1 MKKFISLVLST
12 TMCLPLMACGGNSDD
27 SQQTEMENTESQEET
42 QTVEVDEGIFD
53 VEITV
58 PADFLEE
65 GTTQDDLDA
74 IAEESDFKSVT
85 LNDDGSATYVMTKAQ
100 HEKMMAELKE
110 SINQSLAEMI
120 DPETYPSFSAI
131 TANDSFTQFT
141 VELTTNEVGLAESM
155 SVIAFYVLGGMYN
168 AFNGTPVDDISVRFI
183 NAETGELIQEA
194 HSSEAVN

>member
-1 MKKFISLVLST
+1 MTDKQ
-12 TMCLPLMACGGNSDD
+12 GNEQKEKPAADSDGLTAKD
-27 SQQTEMENTESQEET
+27 RR
-42 QTVEVDEGIFD
+42 DI
-53 VEITV
+53 
-58 PADFLEE
+58 AR
-65 GTTQDDLDA
+65 DL
-74 IAEESDFKSVT
+74 
-85 LNDDGSATYVMTKAQ
+85 
-100 HEKMMAELKE
+100 EKMMAELKE